1 MPGGGRAERGLDGQG
16 DGMTPRV
23 EHGDC
28 RDVLATLA
36 ADSLDACVTDP
47 PYHLTSM
54 VSRLSRANPSDVERN
69 FTNTVEGQ
77 ATSPYAA
84 MARGFMGKTW
94 DGGGVAFDPDTWR
107 AVLRVLKPGAHLLA
121 FGGTR
126 TAHRMTCAIEDAGF
140 EVRDTLCWLYGSG
153 FPKSLDV
160 SKAIDRAAGAVRE
173 VVRVGA
179 TRSRGMTGG
188 TYIGGDGEP
197 ETRTITAPATPEAAA
212 WTGWGTVLKPAH
224 EPVDAARKPLSG
236 DTLSPAGAALARG
249 TSNVDACRVEGEGN
263 KTFIRGAGT
272 RSREQYRTGTT
283 VGASSLTDLGRWPAN
298 VCHDGSDEVMAAFLL
313 TFESG
318 QRANPLS
325 VPARLPTRSTVD
337 TRNAARRAAEI
348 PVPLPG
354 SSTPQG

>member
-1 MPGGGRAERGLDGQG
+1 
-16 DGMTPRV
+16 MTPRV

-84 MARGFMGKTW
+84 MARGFMGKEW
-94 DGGGVAFDPDTWR
+94 DGGDVAFDPDTWR

-173 VVRVGA
+173 VVANGRWAG
-179 TRSRGMTGG
+179 REGDPSG
-188 TYIGGDGEP
+188 TEEWRLRAEKP
-197 ETRTITAPATPEAAA
+197 RLETAPATPEAAA
-212 WTGWGTVLKPAH
+212 WTGWGTALKPAH
-224 EPVDAARKPLSG
+224 EPIILARKPLSERTVAANVLRHG
-236 DTLSPAGAALARG
+236 TGAI
-249 TSNVDACRVEGEGN
+249 NVDACRVATGEVATADRVRHSMGYHGGN
-263 KTFIRGAGT
+263 
-272 RSREQYRTGTT
+272 
-283 VGASSLTDLGRWPAN
+283 
-298 VCHDGSDEVMAAFLL
+298 DGSWRHAGDGTAAGGHRFGLL
-313 TFESG
+313 RG
-318 QRANPLS
+318 QRH
-325 VPARLPTRSTVD
+325 D
-337 TRNAARRAAEI
+337 RRGRH
-348 PVPLPG
+348 VG
-354 SSTPQG
+354 GV